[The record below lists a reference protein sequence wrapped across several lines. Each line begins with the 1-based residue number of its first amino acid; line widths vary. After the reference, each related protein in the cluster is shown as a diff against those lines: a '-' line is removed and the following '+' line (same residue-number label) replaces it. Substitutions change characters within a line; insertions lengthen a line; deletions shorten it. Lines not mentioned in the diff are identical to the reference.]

1 MILYWKNIV
10 SSFFCFKKYVYLC
23 DVTIIKIRNMNTT
36 LIEMIK
42 NEYKNRFNKELTDN
56 DTLNTLAAEA
66 SYIQQETSDLIVDKD
81 EFAKF
86 SVMYA
91 FDRVFNT
98 NTCMDFLPFDNTI
111 LYDDLSF

>member
-1 MILYWKNIV
+1 MKKEREELHSLIV
-10 SSFFCFKKYVYLC
+10 KGHKGDSYVKTKKKL
-23 DVTIIKIRNMNTT
+23 N
-36 LIEMIK
+36 EMIK

-56 DTLNTLAAEA
+56 DTLTTLLQEA
-66 SYIQQETSDLIVDKD
+66 TYIQQETSDLIVNKD
-81 EFAKF
+81 EFKKF

-111 LYDDLSF
+111 LDDDLPF

>member
-1 MILYWKNIV
+1 
-10 SSFFCFKKYVYLC
+10 
-23 DVTIIKIRNMNTT
+23 MNTT

-56 DTLNTLAAEA
+56 DTLTTLLQEA
-66 SYIQQETSDLIVDKD
+66 TYIQQETSDLIVNKD
-81 EFAKF
+81 EFKKF

-111 LYDDLSF
+111 LDDIPF

>member
-1 MILYWKNIV
+1 
-10 SSFFCFKKYVYLC
+10 
-23 DVTIIKIRNMNTT
+23 MNTT
-36 LIEMIK
+36 LIKLIK

-56 DTLNTLAAEA
+56 DTLTTLLQEA
-66 SYIQQETSDLIVDKD
+66 TYIQQETSDLIVNKD
-81 EFAKF
+81 EFKKF

-111 LYDDLSF
+111 LDDLSF

>member
-1 MILYWKNIV
+1 
-10 SSFFCFKKYVYLC
+10 
-23 DVTIIKIRNMNTT
+23 MNTT
-36 LIEMIK
+36 LNEMIK

-56 DTLNTLAAEA
+56 DTLTTLLQEA
-66 SYIQQETSDLIVDKD
+66 TYIQQETSDLIIDKD

-98 NTCMDFLPFDNTI
+98 NTCMDILPFDNEPI
-111 LYDDLSF
+111 DGDLPF

>member
-1 MILYWKNIV
+1 
-10 SSFFCFKKYVYLC
+10 
-23 DVTIIKIRNMNTT
+23 MNTT
-36 LIEMIK
+36 LNEMIK

-56 DTLNTLAAEA
+56 DTLTTLLQEA
-66 SYIQQETSDLIVDKD
+66 TYIQQETSDLIVNKD
-81 EFAKF
+81 EFKKF

-111 LYDDLSF
+111 LDDELPF

>member
-1 MILYWKNIV
+1 
-10 SSFFCFKKYVYLC
+10 
-23 DVTIIKIRNMNTT
+23 MNTT

-56 DTLNTLAAEA
+56 DTLTTLLQEA
-66 SYIQQETSDLIVDKD
+66 TYIQQETSDLIVNKN
-81 EFAKF
+81 EFKKF

-98 NTCMDFLPFDNTI
+98 NTCMDFLPADNTI
-111 LYDDLSF
+111 LDDDLPF

>member
-1 MILYWKNIV
+1 
-10 SSFFCFKKYVYLC
+10 
-23 DVTIIKIRNMNTT
+23 MNTT
-36 LIEMIK
+36 LNEMIK

-56 DTLNTLAAEA
+56 DTLTTLLQEA
-66 SYIQQETSDLIVDKD
+66 TYIQQETSDLIVNKD
-81 EFAKF
+81 EFKKF

-111 LYDDLSF
+111 LDYDLPF

>member
-1 MILYWKNIV
+1 
-10 SSFFCFKKYVYLC
+10 
-23 DVTIIKIRNMNTT
+23 MNTT

-56 DTLNTLAAEA
+56 DTLTTLLQEA
-66 SYIQQETSDLIVDKD
+66 TYIQQETSDLIVNKD
-81 EFAKF
+81 EFTKF

-111 LYDDLSF
+111 LDDIPF

>member
-1 MILYWKNIV
+1 
-10 SSFFCFKKYVYLC
+10 
-23 DVTIIKIRNMNTT
+23 MNTT

-56 DTLNTLAAEA
+56 DTLTTLLQEA
-66 SYIQQETSDLIVDKD
+66 TYIQQETSDLIVNKDK
-81 EFAKF
+81 FAKF
-86 SVMYA
+86 YVMYA

-111 LYDDLSF
+111 LDDLSF

>member
-1 MILYWKNIV
+1 
-10 SSFFCFKKYVYLC
+10 
-23 DVTIIKIRNMNTT
+23 MNTT

-56 DTLNTLAAEA
+56 DTLTTLLQEA
-66 SYIQQETSDLIVDKD
+66 TYIQQETSDLIVNKD
-81 EFAKF
+81 EFTKF

-98 NTCMDFLPFDNTI
+98 NTCMDFLPFENTI
-111 LYDDLSF
+111 LDDIPF

>member
-1 MILYWKNIV
+1 
-10 SSFFCFKKYVYLC
+10 
-23 DVTIIKIRNMNTT
+23 MNTT
-36 LIEMIK
+36 LNEMIK

-56 DTLNTLAAEA
+56 DTLTTLLQEA
-66 SYIQQETSDLIVDKD
+66 TYIQQETSDLIVNKD
-81 EFAKF
+81 EFKKF

-111 LYDDLSF
+111 LDDLSF

>member
-1 MILYWKNIV
+1 
-10 SSFFCFKKYVYLC
+10 
-23 DVTIIKIRNMNTT
+23 MNTT

-56 DTLNTLAAEA
+56 DTLNTLVAEA

-91 FDRVFNT
+91 FDRVFNI

-111 LYDDLSF
+111 LDDDFSF

>member
-1 MILYWKNIV
+1 
-10 SSFFCFKKYVYLC
+10 
-23 DVTIIKIRNMNTT
+23 MNTT
-36 LIEMIK
+36 LNEMIK

-56 DTLNTLAAEA
+56 DTLTTLLQEA
-66 SYIQQETSDLIVDKD
+66 IYIQQETSDLIVNKD
-81 EFAKF
+81 EFKKF

-111 LYDDLSF
+111 LDDDLSF

>member
-1 MILYWKNIV
+1 
-10 SSFFCFKKYVYLC
+10 
-23 DVTIIKIRNMNTT
+23 MNTT

-56 DTLNTLAAEA
+56 DTLTTLLQEA
-66 SYIQQETSDLIVDKD
+66 TYIQQETSDLIVNKD
-81 EFAKF
+81 EFKKF

-111 LYDDLSF
+111 LDDLSF

>member
-1 MILYWKNIV
+1 
-10 SSFFCFKKYVYLC
+10 
-23 DVTIIKIRNMNTT
+23 MNTT

-56 DTLNTLAAEA
+56 DTLTTLLQEA
-66 SYIQQETSDLIVDKD
+66 TYIQQETSDLIVDKD
-81 EFAKF
+81 EFTKF

-111 LYDDLSF
+111 LDDLSF

>member
-1 MILYWKNIV
+1 
-10 SSFFCFKKYVYLC
+10 
-23 DVTIIKIRNMNTT
+23 MNTT
-36 LIEMIK
+36 LNEMIK

-56 DTLNTLAAEA
+56 DTLTTLLQEA
-66 SYIQQETSDLIVDKD
+66 TYIQQETSDLIIDKD

-98 NTCMDFLPFDNTI
+98 NTCMDMLPFDNEI
-111 LYDDLSF
+111 LDDDLPF

>member
-1 MILYWKNIV
+1 
-10 SSFFCFKKYVYLC
+10 
-23 DVTIIKIRNMNTT
+23 MNTT
-36 LIEMIK
+36 LTKLIK

-66 SYIQQETSDLIVDKD
+66 SYIQQETSDLIVNKN
-81 EFAKF
+81 EFTKF

-98 NTCMDFLPFDNTI
+98 NICMDFLPVDNTI
-111 LYDDLSF
+111 LDDDFPF

>member
-1 MILYWKNIV
+1 
-10 SSFFCFKKYVYLC
+10 
-23 DVTIIKIRNMNTT
+23 MNTT
-36 LIEMIK
+36 LNEMIK

-56 DTLNTLAAEA
+56 DTLTTLLQEA
-66 SYIQQETSDLIVDKD
+66 TYIQQETSDLIVNKD
-81 EFAKF
+81 EFKKF

-111 LYDDLSF
+111 LDDDFSF

>member
-1 MILYWKNIV
+1 
-10 SSFFCFKKYVYLC
+10 
-23 DVTIIKIRNMNTT
+23 MNTT
-36 LIEMIK
+36 LNEMIK

-56 DTLNTLAAEA
+56 DTLTTLLQEA
-66 SYIQQETSDLIVDKD
+66 TYIQQETSDLIVDKD
-81 EFAKF
+81 EFTKF

-111 LYDDLSF
+111 FDDDLPF

>member
-1 MILYWKNIV
+1 
-10 SSFFCFKKYVYLC
+10 
-23 DVTIIKIRNMNTT
+23 MNTT
-36 LIEMIK
+36 LKEMIK

-56 DTLNTLAAEA
+56 DTLTTLFQEA
-66 SYIQQETSDLIVDKD
+66 TYIQQETSDLIVNKD

-98 NTCMDFLPFDNTI
+98 NTCMDFLPADNTI
-111 LYDDLSF
+111 LDDDLPF

>member
-1 MILYWKNIV
+1 
-10 SSFFCFKKYVYLC
+10 
-23 DVTIIKIRNMNTT
+23 MNTT
-36 LIEMIK
+36 LIKMIK

-56 DTLNTLAAEA
+56 DTLTTLLQEA
-66 SYIQQETSDLIVDKD
+66 TYIQQETSDLIVNKD
-81 EFAKF
+81 EFKKF

-111 LYDDLSF
+111 LDDIPF

>member
-1 MILYWKNIV
+1 
-10 SSFFCFKKYVYLC
+10 
-23 DVTIIKIRNMNTT
+23 MNTT
-36 LIEMIK
+36 LNEMIK

-56 DTLNTLAAEA
+56 DTLTTLLQEA
-66 SYIQQETSDLIVDKD
+66 TYIQQETSDLIVDKD

-98 NTCMDFLPFDNTI
+98 NTCMDMLPFDNEI
-111 LYDDLSF
+111 LDDDLPF

>member
-1 MILYWKNIV
+1 
-10 SSFFCFKKYVYLC
+10 
-23 DVTIIKIRNMNTT
+23 MNTT

-56 DTLNTLAAEA
+56 DTLTTLLPEA
-66 SYIQQETSDLIVDKD
+66 TYIQQETSDLIVNKD
-81 EFAKF
+81 EFTKF

-111 LYDDLSF
+111 LDDVLSF

>member
-1 MILYWKNIV
+1 
-10 SSFFCFKKYVYLC
+10 
-23 DVTIIKIRNMNTT
+23 MNTA

-56 DTLNTLAAEA
+56 DTLTTLLQEA
-66 SYIQQETSDLIVDKD
+66 TYIQQETSDLIVDKD
-81 EFAKF
+81 EFTKF

-111 LYDDLSF
+111 LDDLSF

>member
-1 MILYWKNIV
+1 
-10 SSFFCFKKYVYLC
+10 
-23 DVTIIKIRNMNTT
+23 MNTT
-36 LIEMIK
+36 LNEMIK

-56 DTLNTLAAEA
+56 DTLTTLLQEA
-66 SYIQQETSDLIVDKD
+66 TYIQQETSDLIVNND
-81 EFAKF
+81 EFKKF

-111 LYDDLSF
+111 LDDDFPF

>member
-1 MILYWKNIV
+1 
-10 SSFFCFKKYVYLC
+10 
-23 DVTIIKIRNMNTT
+23 MNTT

-86 SVMYA
+86 FVMYA

-111 LYDDLSF
+111 LDDDLLPF

>member
-1 MILYWKNIV
+1 
-10 SSFFCFKKYVYLC
+10 
-23 DVTIIKIRNMNTT
+23 MNTT

-56 DTLNTLAAEA
+56 DTLTTLLQEA
-66 SYIQQETSDLIVDKD
+66 TYIQQETSDLIVNKD
-81 EFAKF
+81 EFKKF

-111 LYDDLSF
+111 LDDVLSF